1 MAQKKTREEYVSELK
16 IKNPTTILIG
26 EYMGATHKTMH
37 RCLLHNIDWEIA
49 PTNALKGNG
58 CIKCWK
64 ERKSKSLQKTH
75 EQYVNEV
82 SNINPNI
89 IVMEKYI
96 NAKTPILHKCIIHNI
111 EWKPYPEAILRGS
124 GCPEC
129 GKEKIHNSLGWTH
142 EQYIEELKIVNQNI
156 VVLGVYVNTITPI
169 LHKCLIDG
177 YEWFVQPNVLLHGC
191 GCPKCAG
198 NLRLTTQEYIE
209 KLKIINP
216 DIIPIEEYITSKT
229 KIMHKCLID
238 GYEWK
243 IEPSST
249 LQGVGCPKCAG
260 NAKLTQ
266 DEYVYRVLL
275 INPDIEVI
283 GQYIG
288 RFTPIL
294 HKCRIDGFEWM
305 ASPSNILYGRGCPQC
320 QESSGERRV
329 RQWLSNHN
337 ISYIYQKTFDDCK
350 YKKTLPFDFY
360 LPDYDIAIEYDG
372 EQHYKPIKCFGGEEK
387 FKKTIERDKIKNDY
401 CECNN
406 IRLLRIPYYAN
417 TEEELNNFLFI

>member
-169 LHKCLIDG
+169 L
-177 YEWFVQPNVLLHGC
+177 
-191 GCPKCAG
+191 
-198 NLRLTTQEYIE
+198 
-209 KLKIINP
+209 
-216 DIIPIEEYITSKT
+216 
-229 KIMHKCLID
+229 HKCLID